1 MATNREQ
8 FLKKNNIPTSQSL
21 STPEIAKLA
30 KMPVAALKEVEKR
43 GAGAYRTNPESVRVK
58 GSFAK
63 NPNLSAVPL
72 SGRLSQQQ
80 WAKARAYSFA
90 NRSPKTFGLADAD
103 IRKKYDIK

>member
-1 MATNREQ
+1 MSTNREQ
-8 FLKKNNIPTSQSL
+8 FLKRHNIPTSQSL
-21 STPEIAKLA
+21 SIPEIAKLA

-80 WAKARAYSFA
+80 WAKARAYSFV

-103 IRKKYDIK
+103 IAKKYKIK